1 MMNNTDHVIVI
12 GAGIAGLAVAYY
24 LRRNGITVT
33 ICEKGDG
40 EDNCSYGNAGL
51 IAPRHIIPLSSPGV
65 ISEGLRWMLKAESPF
80 YIKPRL
86 NKELISWIW
95 KFRKASTEK
104 HVDEAGPVLRDMLFR
119 NQNLLIDLEK
129 KESISF
135 GFQKNGHLTI
145 CKTEKGLK
153 KEAKK
158 AQKASAL
165 GVPTE
170 VLSAK
175 EVQEMEPNIRMD
187 IHGAVYYPKDAH
199 LHPGHLMEQLKAL
212 LQKQGVNFRFN
223 TEITDINE
231 KSEGK
236 VDVVSSDNQKL
247 SGTQVVLCS
256 GAWTPELLKR
266 LNFKLP
272 LQAGKGYS
280 ITLDSPST
288 VPQINFLLAE
298 KKVAVT
304 PMMGDLRFAGTM
316 EIVGKDQSVTP
327 AKISALKKSVTQY
340 FPEYSLGDLDGQDVW
355 VGLRPCS
362 PDGLPY
368 VGKVEPFNSI
378 FVSTGHSMVGM
389 SLSFASG
396 EIISQLIT
404 ENQAKLSHPMMD
416 PNRYM

>member
-1 MMNNTDHVIVI
+1 MDKADHVIVI
-12 GAGIAGLAVAYY
+12 GAGIAGLAAAYY
-24 LRRNGITVT
+24 LNKNGMAVTV
-33 ICEKGDG
+33 CEKGNG

-51 IAPRHIIPLSSPGV
+51 IAPRHVIPLSSPGV
-65 ISEGLRWMLKAESPF
+65 ISQGLRWMLKTESPF

-95 KFRKASTEK
+95 KFRKASTRK
-104 HVDEAGPVLRDMLFR
+104 HVKKAGPVLRDMLFR
-119 NQNLLIDLEK
+119 NQDLLIDLEK
-129 KESISF
+129 KESMSF
-135 GFQKNGHLTI
+135 GFQRNGHLTL
-145 CKTEKGLK
+145 CNTEKGLK
-153 KEAKK
+153 EAAEK

-165 GVPTE
+165 EVPTE
-170 VLSAK
+170 VLSAE
-175 EVQEMEPNIRMD
+175 EVQEMEPNMRMN
-187 IHGAVYYPKDAH
+187 IQGAVYYPKDAH
-199 LHPGHLMEQLKAL
+199 LHPGTLMNQLKYL

-223 TEITDINE
+223 TEIIDINE
-231 KSEGK
+231 KSERK
-236 VDVVSSDNQKL
+236 VDLISSDHQKL

-256 GAWTPELLKR
+256 GAWTPELMKR

-272 LQAGKGYS
+272 IQAGKGYS
-280 ITLDSPST
+280 ITLNNPSN

-304 PMMGDLRFAGTM
+304 PMMGNLRFAGTM
-316 EIVGKDQSVTP
+316 EIVGRDKSITS
-327 AKISALKKSVTQY
+327 AKIIALKKSVIQY
-340 FPEYSLGDLDGQDVW
+340 LPEYAMEDLDDQDVW

-368 VGKVEPFNSI
+368 VGKIEPYRNI
-378 FVSTGHSMVGM
+378 FISTGHSMVGM

-404 ENQAKLSHPMMD
+404 EGRAKLSHPMMD

>member
-1 MMNNTDHVIVI
+1 MVNKTNHVIVI
-12 GAGIAGLAVAYY
+12 GAGIAGLAAAYY
-24 LRRNGITVT
+24 LSKNGTAVT

-40 EDNCSYGNAGL
+40 DDNCSYGNAGL

-65 ISEGLRWMLKAESPF
+65 ISQGLRWMLKTESPF

-86 NKELISWIW
+86 DKELISWIW
-95 KFRKASTEK
+95 KFRQAATRK
-104 HVDEAGPVLRDMLFR
+104 HVKEAGPVLRDMLFR

-129 KESISF
+129 KESMDF
-135 GFQKNGHLTI
+135 GFRRNGHLTL
-145 CKTEKGLK
+145 CNTEKGLK
-153 KEAKK
+153 EAAEK

-170 VLSAK
+170 VLSAE
-175 EVQEMEPNIRMD
+175 EVQEMEPNMRMNIR
-187 IHGAVYYPKDAH
+187 GAVFYPKDAH
-199 LHPGHLMEQLKAL
+199 LHPGNLMDQLKSL
-212 LQKQGVNFRFN
+212 LQKQGVTFRFN
-223 TEITDINE
+223 TKIIDVNE

-236 VDVVSSDNQKL
+236 VDVISSDNQKIR
-247 SGTQVVLCS
+247 GTHVVFCS
-256 GAWTPELLKR
+256 GAWTPDLMKR

-272 LQAGKGYS
+272 MQAGKGYS
-280 ITLDSPST
+280 FTLKNPSK
-288 VPQINFLLAE
+288 VPRINFLLAE

-316 EIVGKDQSVTP
+316 EIVGRDKSITS
-327 AKISALKKSVTQY
+327 AKITALKKSVTQY
-340 FPEYSLGDLDGQDVW
+340 FPEYALEDFDDQDVW

-368 VGKVEPFNSI
+368 VGKIEPHRNI

-396 EIISQLIT
+396 EMVSQLIT
-404 ENQAKLSHPMMD
+404 EGQAKLSHPLTD